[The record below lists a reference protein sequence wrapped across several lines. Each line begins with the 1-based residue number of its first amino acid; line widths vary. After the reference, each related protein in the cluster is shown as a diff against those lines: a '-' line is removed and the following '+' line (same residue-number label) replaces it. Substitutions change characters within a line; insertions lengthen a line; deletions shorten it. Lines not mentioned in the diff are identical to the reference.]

1 MRGSSGQPLP
11 QRHSMDYTYSITEAI
26 NRIRG
31 RNAEI
36 CSAERVSGG
45 DINRAYRLELDDGSL
60 FMKTN
65 AIENRDFFRAEVA
78 GLEAI
83 SSTKTIRVPQVLGIG
98 EDPLYGAFLLLEWSR
113 GKPKKEASETF
124 GRNLAAMHRAD
135 TSGIL
140 ANGCFGFPADNYI
153 GAGRQK
159 NTPCE
164 KWISF
169 FRDYR
174 LLPQFT
180 MAEEYF
186 DEYDRACFTRLVDH
200 LDQVLIEPDAPSLLH
215 GDLWAGN
222 YIIGYDGE
230 AWLIDPAAYIGHAE
244 ADLAMTELFG
254 GFSSSFYGA
263 YREINPLQPGYDDR
277 RDLYN
282 LYHLM
287 NHLYLFGW
295 SYLGSVR
302 SILRKYGGHL

>member
-1 MRGSSGQPLP
+1 MHRNSGQPLP
-11 QRHSMDYTYSITEAI
+11 QRHSMEYTFSIAESI
-26 NRIRG
+26 NRIFG

-36 CSAERVSGG
+36 RSAERISGG
-45 DINRAYRLELDDGSL
+45 DINRAYRLETDDGSF
-60 FMKTN
+60 FMKANTK
-65 AIENRDFFRAEVA
+65 ENRDFFRAEVA
-78 GLEAI
+78 GLEAV

-113 GKPKKEASETF
+113 GKPKKDAFETF

-140 ANGCFGFPADNYI
+140 PEGNFGFPSDNYI

-159 NTPCE
+159 NTPCGN
-164 KWISF
+164 WISF

-174 LLPQFT
+174 LMPQFT
-180 MAEEYF
+180 LAEEYF
-186 DEYDRACFTRLVDH
+186 DEYDRACFSRLADH
-200 LDQVLIEPDAPSLLH
+200 LDQYLIEPDAPSLLH
-215 GDLWAGN
+215 GDLWTGN
-222 YIIGYDGE
+222 YIIGNDGE
-230 AWLIDPAAYIGHAE
+230 AWLIDPAAYVGHAE

-254 GFSSSFYGA
+254 GFSPSFYSA
-263 YREINPLQPGYDDR
+263 YREINPLQPGYNDR

-287 NHLYLFGW
+287 NHLNLFGW

-302 SILRKYGGHL
+302 SILKKYGGHP